1 MHLKHKNTITT
12 AIMQLLLF
20 CKIMVDMQKILFAAS
35 IDCLQ
40 IEKWLSGDS
49 WFADIPI
56 NLGKLKLQ
64 GLYRWVT
71 CKQLPRFK

>member
-20 CKIMVDMQKILFAAS
+20 CKIMVDMQKNLFAAL

-40 IEKWLSGDS
+40 IEK
-49 WFADIPI
+49 
-56 NLGKLKLQ
+56 
-64 GLYRWVT
+64 
-71 CKQLPRFK
+71 